1 MRTGQSRR
9 TPGAWSDRREHSES
23 DLGEEVKKE
32 AEDQYWYSTVLG
44 AERRFQIRPD
54 TCKHLVEARRLDIFL
69 PTSFPVVSLFWNY
82 SILQTLGDPGSVGCG
97 PWLFWRLNT
106 RILSL
111 GSSKGSSWPMP
122 ESSVSSGVCRE
133 EWDSCDLCPHLWD
146 LLGEQGMRGGTSVSA
161 TLSLGQWGGGRRSF
175 LTLLCTPRPGM
186 VISTQHLRRRSRTLL
201 PPPQL
206 QPLILL
212 SMLYAPSSFS
222 LSLPG
227 IEQPCKRLVL
237 PSLSKLGT
245 ALSQDSSCPSWV
257 FLTDSGSCSTGKAA
271 LSTNGIVQK
280 NMWPRTQSFRV
291 WVILLWQTWGKL
303 FYNLNL
309 HWPLTLVTGWS

>member
-1 MRTGQSRR
+1 MRLLWPLPSPLGPAWGTGHEGRNFCVCNSFTWPVGWGQKELPDPTLHSPPWYGHKHT
-9 TPGAWSDRREHSES
+9 TPQK
-23 DLGEEVKKE
+23 EVQ
-32 AEDQYWYSTVLG
+32 D
-44 AERRFQIRPD
+44 
-54 TCKHLVEARRLDIFL
+54 
-69 PTSFPVVSLFWNY
+69 
-82 SILQTLGDPGSVGCG
+82 
-97 PWLFWRLNT
+97 
-106 RILSL
+106 
-111 GSSKGSSWPMP
+111 
-122 ESSVSSGVCRE
+122 
-133 EWDSCDLCPHLWD
+133 
-146 LLGEQGMRGGTSVSA
+146 
-161 TLSLGQWGGGRRSF
+161 TLS
-175 LTLLCTPRPGM
+175 
-186 VISTQHLRRRSRTLL
+186 
-201 PPPQL
+201 PPQL

-280 NMWPRTQSFRV
+280 NIWPRTQSFRI